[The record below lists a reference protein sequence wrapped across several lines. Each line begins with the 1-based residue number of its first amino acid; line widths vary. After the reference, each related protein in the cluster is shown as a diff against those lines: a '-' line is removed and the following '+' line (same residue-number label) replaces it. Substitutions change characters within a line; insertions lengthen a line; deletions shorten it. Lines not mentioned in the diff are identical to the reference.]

1 MKKTIYILLAA
12 MGLASCN
19 YLEIEPVGKVI
30 PHKTSE
36 FRALLTEGYQSYPF
50 YNSKTFTGL
59 LSDEIGVFVEGK
71 FYTAS
76 DAIALSYNYTW
87 QYGSQMR
94 EYPYQEYY
102 RTIFYANAVIDEVMD
117 SDADTD
123 ASDSKEQIL
132 GEAYA
137 LRAYAHFDL
146 TNLYG
151 KPYDPETAATDRTA
165 PLSTTI
171 DIEQVYR
178 PSNVAAIY
186 KQIVEDIENAERL
199 MTVEKQPDATRN
211 YRFSAD
217 ALMGFK
223 ARVMLYMRNWQ
234 AAYDSAKSL
243 LSKYNLVDFNATVET
258 NALPWKATSEEA
270 ILAWERPFSFSSGD
284 LIAACAISE
293 KILNMIDETTDKRR
307 TYLKEIKVYDANWT
321 PTLVGYGV
329 DRATGD
335 RVSIRIAEMYL
346 IAAEA
351 GSYLPSELDNAKK
364 HLLDLQKKRLTPEG
378 YAARET
384 AVGAMNADQL
394 RAEIADERARELLL
408 EGHRWMDLRRTT
420 RPAITKTHNGSTYTL
435 TENDSRYTL
444 PFPQS
449 AVNNNPH
456 LND

>member
-12 MGLASCN
+12 MGFASCD

-36 FRALLTEGYQSYPF
+36 FRALLTEGYQSFPF

-102 RTIFYANAVIDEVMD
+102 RTIFYANAVIDGVMD

-171 DIEQVYR
+171 DIEQIYR

-186 KQIVEDIENAERL
+186 GQIVEDIENAERL

-223 ARVMLYMRNWQ
+223 ARVML
-234 AAYDSAKSL
+234 
-243 LSKYNLVDFNATVET
+243 
-258 NALPWKATSEEA
+258 
-270 ILAWERPFSFSSGD
+270 
-284 LIAACAISE
+284 
-293 KILNMIDETTDKRR
+293 
-307 TYLKEIKVYDANWT
+307 
-321 PTLVGYGV
+321 
-329 DRATGD
+329 
-335 RVSIRIAEMYL
+335 
-346 IAAEA
+346 
-351 GSYLPSELDNAKK
+351 
-364 HLLDLQKKRLTPEG
+364 
-378 YAARET
+378 
-384 AVGAMNADQL
+384 
-394 RAEIADERARELLL
+394 
-408 EGHRWMDLRRTT
+408 
-420 RPAITKTHNGSTYTL
+420 
-435 TENDSRYTL
+435 
-444 PFPQS
+444 
-449 AVNNNPH
+449 
-456 LND
+456 

>member
-12 MGLASCN
+12 MGFASCD

-36 FRALLTEGYQSYPF
+36 FRALLTEGYQSFPF

-102 RTIFYANAVIDEVMD
+102 RTIFYANAVIDGVMD

-171 DIEQVYR
+171 DIEQIYR

-186 KQIVEDIENAERL
+186 EQIVEDIENAERL

-243 LSKYNLVDFNATVET
+243 LPKYNLVDFNAAVET

-284 LIAACAISE
+284 LIAACVISE
-293 KILNMIDETTDKRR
+293 KILNLIDET
-307 TYLKEIKVYDANWT
+307 EGQT
-321 PTLVGYGV
+321 P
-329 DRATGD
+329 
-335 RVSIRIAEMYL
+335 
-346 IAAEA
+346 
-351 GSYLPSELDNAKK
+351 
-364 HLLDLQKKRLTPEG
+364 RLSQSGE
-378 YAARET
+378 R
-384 AVGAMNADQL
+384 L
-394 RAEIADERARELLL
+394 R
-408 EGHRWMDLRRTT
+408 
-420 RPAITKTHNGSTYTL
+420 
-435 TENDSRYTL
+435 
-444 PFPQS
+444 
-449 AVNNNPH
+449 
-456 LND
+456 